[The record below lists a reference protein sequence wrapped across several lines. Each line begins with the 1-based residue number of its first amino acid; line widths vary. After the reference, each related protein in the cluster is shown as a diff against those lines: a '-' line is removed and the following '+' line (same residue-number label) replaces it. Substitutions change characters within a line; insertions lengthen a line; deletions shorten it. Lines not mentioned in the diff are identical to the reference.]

1 MANRAAICAVAQ
13 IPFESNL
20 WQQRVQGMVFPVVKS
35 IMEQTGVSFGGEK
48 GIQNVVTC
56 SDDVFDARTISD
68 NGVTD
73 EVGAHYQGEEKVAM
87 DGVNAIA
94 YALACILSG
103 HDDVTMVVA
112 HCKESQSEDR
122 NMCTNLAFD
131 PFYCRPVGLDYL
143 NLAAMQARAYMDVSG
158 ITDKHLAKVV
168 ELSRKNAAENP
179 LAIAREPVSAEEVMK
194 SPMICDPIRDLHV
207 YPVSDGAIA
216 MLIANEDRCR
226 EFTDKPVWI
235 TGFGN
240 CMDSYFPGD
249 RNLASNFSLKRAAER
264 AYIMAGVTNPEKE
277 FDMAEVH
284 SSYAYQL
291 PMWCEGLGLCG
302 EGNGGEWID
311 GGGMEKKNVNP
322 SGGPLGG
329 FPIMVG
335 GLAGAAE
342 AVLQLRGEAGKRQIY
357 GAKKALAHG
366 TTGAAG
372 QHHAVMILENK

>member
-1 MANRAAICAVAQ
+1 MAKRAAICAVAQ

-20 WQQRVQGMVFPVVKS
+20 WQKRVQGMVLAVVES
-35 IMEQTGVSFGGEK
+35 IIKQTGVTYGAN

-68 NGVTD
+68 NAITD
-73 EVGAHYQGEEKVAM
+73 EVGAHYRGEEKVPM

-94 YALACILSG
+94 YALACVLSG
-103 HDDVTMVVA
+103 HDEVTMVVA

-131 PFYCRPVGLDYL
+131 PFYCRPLGLDYL
-143 NLAAMQARAYMDVSG
+143 NLAAMQARAYMGGSG
-158 ITDKHLAKVV
+158 ITDEHLARVV
-168 ELSRKNAAENP
+168 EYSRKNAAKNP
-179 LAIAREPVSAEEVMK
+179 LAVARNLVLAKEVMR
-194 SPMICDPIRDLHV
+194 SPMVCDPIREMHV
-207 YPVSDGAIA
+207 YPVSDGAVA
-216 MLIANEDRCR
+216 LLIANEDRCG

-249 RNLASNFSLKRAAER
+249 RDLAGNFSLKRAAER
-264 AYIMAGVTNPEKE
+264 AYKMAGVTNPEKE
-277 FDMAEVH
+277 FDLAEVH
-284 SSYAYQL
+284 ASYAYQL

-302 EGNGGEWID
+302 DERGGKWID
-311 GGGMEKKNVNP
+311 DGGMEKKNVNP

-342 AVLQLRGEAGKRQIY
+342 AVLQLRGEAGDRQVS
-357 GAKKALAHG
+357 GAKKALTHG

-372 QHHAVMILENK
+372 QHHAVLILEKE